1 MLLTTKSME
10 TQTTSK
16 IFQTVFVIT
25 HDRLVN
31 QLVQAQFVKILGF
44 IGNSRKSFKLK
55 QNLSWVTHPFVAVYL
70 KTIA

>member
-31 QLVQAQFVKILGF
+31 QLVQAQFVIILGF
-44 IGNSRKSFKLK
+44 IGNSRKRFKLK
-55 QNLSWVTHPFVAVYL
+55 QNLRWVTHPFVAVYL